1 MSQQPATNPIY
12 ERRFAPSDPEIA
24 HFVDWIRGTE
34 QDVWLYYLTDLG
46 YMAHLGKYRSDS
58 PFANVEP
65 IFAKVF
71 SLIRQEFE
79 DLNFFEILSFMQA
92 LEKHITDN
100 QIIENTFDYRPP
112 T

>member
-1 MSQQPATNPIY
+1 MDQGNRAGRSALLPDGP
-12 ERRFAPSDPEIA
+12 
-24 HFVDWIRGTE
+24 
-34 QDVWLYYLTDLG
+34 WLYG
-46 YMAHLGKYRSDS
+46 ASRQVSVDS

-65 IFAKVF
+65 IFAKIF